1 MSVYTISYDLNQ
13 PGQQYQSLYRA
24 IKSSG
29 TWWHYLDSTWLLSTN
44 KSAAQ
49 VSARLREELDETDSL
64 LVIKVTDEY
73 SGYLPKKA
81 WDWIQHHVKDKAHS

>member
-1 MSVYTISYDLNQ
+1 MSVYAISYDLNQ
-13 PGQQYQSLYRA
+13 PGQKYQSLYEA
-24 IKSSG
+24 IKSCG

-49 VSARLREELDETDSL
+49 VSARLREELDKNDSL

-73 SGYLPKKA
+73 SGWLPEKA
-81 WDWIQHHVKDKAHS
+81 WDWIRRHVKEKAHS